1 MNGEQPPVA
10 ETESG
15 AEQDDREQ
23 SREHGV
29 SAVGMANLERTFL
42 RLTFWQTLLSLAG
55 VFTGAVALYAAL
67 SESQAVREQTA
78 AAVWPYVQLTIK
90 DTDDGESAYFA
101 LSLENV
107 GVGPAR
113 MQGLVLAVDGQPQ
126 RSWETLLAELMES
139 APKVGVDFG
148 RTSVSRRVIAPGENI
163 TMFQTSERALAI
175 ALQNAVYAGQ
185 AELRFCYCSIFHDC
199 WQSGTGTGSDGA
211 SDNRPVDACPDLGD
225 AAFKD

>member
-1 MNGEQPPVA
+1 MSKEQPPVA
-10 ETESG
+10 ETDPG
-15 AEQDDREQ
+15 AEQADEEQ
-23 SREHGV
+23 SRQPAV

-78 AAVWPYVQLTIK
+78 AAVWPYVQLTIE
-90 DTDDGESAYFA
+90 DTDDGETAYFA

-113 MQGLVLAVDGQPQ
+113 MQGLVLTVDGQPQ
-126 RSWETLLAELMES
+126 RSWETLLDGLMES

-148 RTSVSRRVIAPGENI
+148 RTSVSRRVIAPGESI
-163 TMFQTSERALAI
+163 TMFQTSERELAI
-175 ALQNAVYAGQ
+175 ALQKAVYGGR
-185 AELRFCYCSIFHDC
+185 AELRFCYCSIFQDC
-199 WQSGTGTGSDGA
+199 WQSRTGSGPDVEPG
-211 SDNRPVDACPDLGD
+211 NQPVDACPDARD
-225 AAFKD
+225 TAFKD